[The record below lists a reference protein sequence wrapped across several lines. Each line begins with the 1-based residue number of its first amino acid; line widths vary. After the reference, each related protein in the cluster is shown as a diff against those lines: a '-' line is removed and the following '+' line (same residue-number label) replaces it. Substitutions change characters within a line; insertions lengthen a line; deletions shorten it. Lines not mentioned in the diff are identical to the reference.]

1 MFDDFSFYG
10 YYFEFP
16 RLLFL
21 IFFFVACETLCK
33 MKLPSLY
40 FPHTAQFMNQ
50 SVSASKLLFF
60 LKWLGIT
67 MLILVL
73 MSPVKDE
80 PYELEPKNGYEL
92 ALILDASQSMQA
104 QGFDRS
110 NPNLNRFDVVKSIVS
125 DFIAQRP
132 NDNIGLVV
140 FGEYSFIASPLTY
153 DENILNK
160 IVSQLQIG
168 MAGKYTALYESLAQ
182 GVNLLKMTES
192 NSKVAILLTDGY
204 STKEVDK
211 IPLKVALDMAKKE
224 GIKVY
229 PIGIGMPNEYN
240 RQVLMKIAKETGGV
254 AFGASSASELEDV
267 YKKIDSLEKSEIKS
281 ETFTYLNYYYVYPL
295 FVGLIALMLYVYL
308 RNRRGHN

>member
-1 MFDDFSFYG
+1 MFNGLYL
-10 YYFEFP
+10 EFP
-16 RLLFL
+16 LALFGL
-21 IFFFVACETLCK
+21 ILFVACAKFCK
-33 MKLPSLY
+33 MKLPSIY
-40 FPHTAQFMNQ
+40 FPHTGQFIQN

-67 MLILVL
+67 MLIVALS
-73 MSPVKDE
+73 SPVADE
-80 PYELEPKNGYEL
+80 PYELEPKDGYEI

-104 QGFDRS
+104 KGFDRD
-110 NPNLNRFDVVKSIVS
+110 NPELNRFDVVKNIVS
-125 DFIAQRP
+125 DFISQRK

-153 DENILNK
+153 DENILNR

-192 NSKVAILLTDGY
+192 KSKVAILLTDGY
-204 STKEVDK
+204 STVGVDK
-211 IPLKVALDMAKKE
+211 VPLDVAMDMAKKE

-240 RQVLMKIAKETGGV
+240 KQVLIKIAEGTGGV
-254 AFGASSASELEDV
+254 AFGASSATQLLDV
-267 YKKIDSLEKSEIKS
+267 YKKIDELEKSEIKTES
-281 ETFTYLNYYYVYPL
+281 FTYLKYYYLYPL
-295 FVGLIALMLYVYL
+295 FLAFISLMLYVYL
-308 RNRRGHN
+308 RNRGGKV